1 MLRKPAHRIARK
13 SFLYNTQGNTNRG
26 RWENTWRKELGK
38 DEYYMKICRKPQ
50 DRRIGGFLC
59 MLFWSKQCGI
69 IRCLKY
75 VGPRDE
81 YFMPLAA
88 AVPLIL

>member
-50 DRRIGGFLC
+50 EIAKDRRVF
-59 MLFWSKQCGI
+59 M
-69 IRCLKY
+69 Y
-75 VGPRDE
+75 VISVQE
-81 YFMPLAA
+81 MWYNQ
-88 AVPLIL
+88 VP